1 MPDNAVAYPLGAPTI
16 SNSKI
21 TVDLALQQPK
31 RITQRLSEI
40 NLQKFIVDKVFT
52 NGAPVVG
59 GALIFDQLVANDL
72 YLSRDIEARA
82 PGNEYPVVGSD
93 RTDPKVAKVEDYGGK
108 FKVED
113 TTKKRNDKVYFD
125 NQVTALA
132 NTIVRKVN
140 QRAVAVLDA
149 AITGVGSAALIAGHN
164 WTNVTLSGTSP
175 TPNNARPFA
184 DIAAARL
191 AADKEELGVEF
202 NLLLVNPQ
210 ELASL
215 TIAYGEDFAAF
226 IASIGLEIFAS
237 NRVTAGTAY
246 ILEKGK
252 VGVLG
257 YEEGLTTEVID
268 DRHTRSS
275 WVQSYVNPL
284 FAVTNPYSIKKITGL
299 AA

>member
-21 TVDLALQQPK
+21 TVDMALQQPK
-31 RITQRLSEI
+31 RITQRLSDI
-40 NLQKFIVDKVFT
+40 TLQKFIVDKVFT
-52 NGAPVVG
+52 SGAPVVG
-59 GALIFDQLVANDL
+59 GALIFDKLLANDI
-72 YLSRDIEARA
+72 YLSRDIEARTA
-82 PGNEYPVVGSD
+82 SNEYPVVGSD
-93 RTDPKVAKVEDYGGK
+93 RRDPEVAKVEDYGGK
-108 FKVED
+108 FKVADE
-113 TTKKRNDKVYFD
+113 TKKRNDKIYFD

-140 QRAVAVLDA
+140 QRATAVLDA
-149 AITGVGSAALIAGHN
+149 AIAGVGSAALIAGHN
-164 WTNVTLSGTSP
+164 WTNVTLSGNSP

-202 NLLLVNPQ
+202 DMLLVNPQ

-215 TIAYGEDFAAF
+215 TIAYGEDFDAF
-226 IASIGLEIFAS
+226 VSSAGVEIFAS

-257 YEEGLTTEVID
+257 YEEGLTTETYD
-268 DRHTRSS
+268 ERKTRST